1 MTDDKQYPPLPDF
14 EEVEQHI
21 YGASRRYIPQG
32 MLEPIHDLMRAYV
45 DADRAMRAA
54 QAAPAA
60 VAEPVA
66 WLHDD
71 PQRYDVIHA
80 EVKDL
85 LVKFR
90 DAAGYLHR
98 PLDKSAHYTIPL
110 YTAPAAPASQDAE
123 DALMKALERAYFWMD
138 SQADTQSKGGHATFD
153 LMMLREERDAAKAA
167 IDAAR
172 ARQEGK

>member
-1 MTDDKQYPPLPDF
+1 MPTELAERVQETMGEFLMDHGWRQQDMDTSDEF
-14 EEVEQHI
+14 
-21 YGASRRYIPQG
+21 GA
-32 MLEPIHDLMRAYV
+32 LL
-45 DADRAMRAA
+45 AA
-54 QAAPAA
+54 ATKAAAAPAA